1 MMAEILKDEMLA
13 AVGGG
18 FDIDRSGLGNDE
30 EEFGMS
36 LEGIQNMTPEQ
47 WDAAMK
53 ESGIETNSFPA
64 KSVGGKLL
72 R

>member
-1 MMAEILKDEMLA
+1 MAEKIKDEMLE

-36 LEGIQNMTPEQ
+36 LEEIQNMTPEQ
-47 WDAAMK
+47 WDAVMK
-53 ESGIETNSFPA
+53 ESGAETNSFPA